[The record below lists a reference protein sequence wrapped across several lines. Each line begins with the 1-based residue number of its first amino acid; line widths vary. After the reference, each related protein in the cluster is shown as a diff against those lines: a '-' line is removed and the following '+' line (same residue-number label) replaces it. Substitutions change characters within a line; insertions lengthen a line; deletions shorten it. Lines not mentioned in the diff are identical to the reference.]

1 MENYI
6 LPKKQAIVVFFV
18 FAFGYFLSCLLRAI
32 TATLSPVLTSEFN
45 LLAADLGLLAGGY
58 FLGFACMQIPLGYLL
73 DKYGPKKIVSS
84 FLLIA
89 LVGTGSFALAESFS
103 GLLVSRI
110 LIGVGVSACLMAPLT
125 GYRIW
130 YAENQQQRAN
140 SWMLMIASLGFLS
153 STLPVQLLLPSLGW
167 RWIFGGIAILILISI
182 FLMLIFIPKWRLDSQ
197 RLIREKQLTLRRLK
211 ALMDIVSEN
220 DDMKADAE
228 IIHEKYKFKLA
239 TLDEM
244 ESEIKSKLE
253 ERLIELD
260 TQMKSAKM
268 LSFDAKVQFKSN
280 EISEATFETVKSC
293 TTEVIEHV
301 THEQSEISNV
311 KSRIA
316 DLELEV
322 QEITSPAEA
331 NIQESAVTY
340 LETPEPQ
347 QVIQT
352 ILPEAPTEP
361 IVTPSEPIEAQVS
374 PIPEPPTESEVTFAF
389 PEPPQQVTSE
399 TSHDDNDNDWLARM
413 EAQ

>member
-1 MENYI
+1 MK
-6 LPKKQAIVVFFV
+6 L
-18 FAFGYFLSCLLRAI
+18 C
-32 TATLSPVLTSEFN
+32 EFN
-45 LLAADLGLLAGGY
+45 LTKTKNISYTLSVI
-58 FLGFACMQIPLGYLL
+58 QISLVNTMTNDDIEIIGKNVK
-73 DKYGPKKIVSS
+73 DMYGTFMGKV
-84 FLLIA
+84 
-89 LVGTGSFALAESFS
+89 VGTITEIDGSIQSVGIDCGS
-103 GLLVSRI
+103 QGLQQIQFEQLVAQ
-110 LIGVGVSACLMAPLT
+110 GDNV
-125 GYRIW
+125 
-130 YAENQQQRAN
+130 
-140 SWMLMIASLGFLS
+140 
-153 STLPVQLLLPSLGW
+153 
-167 RWIFGGIAILILISI
+167 
-182 FLMLIFIPKWRLDSQ
+182 IFIPKWRLDSQ

-239 TLDEM
+239 SLDEM

-253 ERLIELD
+253 GRLIELD

-311 KSRIA
+311 QSRIA

-322 QEITSPAEA
+322 QEITTPAEA
-331 NIQESAVTY
+331 KIQESAVSY

-347 QVIQT
+347 QVVQT

-361 IVTPSEPIEAQVS
+361 IVTPSDPIEAQVY
-374 PIPEPPTESEVTFAF
+374 PMPEPPTESEVTFAF
-389 PEPPQQVTSE
+389 PEPPQQVKSE
-399 TSHDDNDNDWLARM
+399 TSNDDNDNDWLARM

>member
-1 MENYI
+1 
-6 LPKKQAIVVFFV
+6 
-18 FAFGYFLSCLLRAI
+18 
-32 TATLSPVLTSEFN
+32 
-45 LLAADLGLLAGGY
+45 
-58 FLGFACMQIPLGYLL
+58 
-73 DKYGPKKIVSS
+73 
-84 FLLIA
+84 
-89 LVGTGSFALAESFS
+89 
-103 GLLVSRI
+103 
-110 LIGVGVSACLMAPLT
+110 
-125 GYRIW
+125 
-130 YAENQQQRAN
+130 
-140 SWMLMIASLGFLS
+140 
-153 STLPVQLLLPSLGW
+153 
-167 RWIFGGIAILILISI
+167 
-182 FLMLIFIPKWRLDSQ
+182 
-197 RLIREKQLTLRRLK
+197 
-211 ALMDIVSEN
+211 MDIVSEN

-280 EISEATFETVKSC
+280 EVSEATFETVKSC
-293 TTEVIEHV
+293 TTEVIEHI

-322 QEITSPAEA
+322 QEITAPAEK
-331 NIQESAVTY
+331 NIQESAVSY
-340 LETPEPQ
+340 LETEEPQ

-361 IVTPSEPIEAQVS
+361 IVTPSEPIEAPVI
-374 PIPEPPTESEVTFAF
+374 PMPEPPTESEVTFAF
-389 PEPPQQVTSE
+389 PEPPQQVKSE
-399 TSHDDNDNDWLARM
+399 TSNDNNDNDWLARM